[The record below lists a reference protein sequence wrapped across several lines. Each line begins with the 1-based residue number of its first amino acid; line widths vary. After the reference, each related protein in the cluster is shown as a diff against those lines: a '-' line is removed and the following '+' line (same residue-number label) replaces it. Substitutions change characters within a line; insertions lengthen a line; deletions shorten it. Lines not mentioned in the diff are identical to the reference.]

1 MLESWLTAENSKYF
15 YGVLP
20 NTKYI
25 CIYDTLLEK
34 STPDEVEAILAHE
47 LGHWVHSDPLKLLV
61 LSQVQIVT
69 ILSLF
74 TLFIHNASLFRA
86 FGFQYIPSNEAAK
99 IVSKVKYM
107 AGLGSV
113 APVQVSYL
121 PIVIG
126 LELFQMVFHPL
137 DSVGECLERKLR
149 IRFASNSPL
158 YLILQS
164 NSELMLLSGAWSTP
178 QTSE

>member
-1 MLESWLTAENSKYF
+1 M
-15 YGVLP
+15 P

-61 LSQVQIVT
+61 LSQVQIIS

-74 TLFIHNASLFRA
+74 TLFIHNASLFKA
-86 FGFQYIPSNEAAK
+86 FGFQYIPSSGAAK
-99 IVSKVKYM
+99 VVSKVQHM
-107 AGLGSV
+107 VGMGNN
-113 APVQVSYL
+113 APVLVSYL

-137 DSVGECLERKLR
+137 DSVGE
-149 IRFASNSPL
+149 
-158 YLILQS
+158 
-164 NSELMLLSGAWSTP
+164 
-178 QTSE
+178 